1 MPPRVAT
8 YPNGQ
13 DTTLSISFS
22 SHIRL
27 AIIFAFT
34 HQLVCRGIVIRF
46 TRLCDTSRQQK
57 HYVLNASLHLH
68 ILGGQMR
75 RLFQLVIILLDRVQ
89 IRTLAQNGPNS

>member
-22 SHIRL
+22 SRIRL

>member
-22 SHIRL
+22 SRIRL

-57 HYVLNASLHLH
+57 HYALKASLHLH
-68 ILGGQMR
+68 ILRGQMCW
-75 RLFQLVIILLDRVQ
+75 LFQLVIILLDRVQ